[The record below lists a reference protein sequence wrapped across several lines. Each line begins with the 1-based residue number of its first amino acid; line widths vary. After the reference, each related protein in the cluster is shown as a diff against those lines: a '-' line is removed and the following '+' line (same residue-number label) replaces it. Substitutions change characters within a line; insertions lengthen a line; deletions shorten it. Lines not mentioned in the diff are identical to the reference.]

1 MLVKRI
7 LTALIGIP
15 IAVFVINYGGL
26 PFVAAIILL
35 ASIAWHEYSVMMKQK
50 KLNISYM
57 LGLLAI
63 FLLLGCA
70 AWGNSQE
77 SLFVLLMFTFT
88 VFIKTVLCQ
97 SVFSITD
104 AAYTALGVLYIGMT
118 FSYLI
123 LLRSVNELTY
133 LQTYLGS
140 LSLGAVYLWLPFI
153 GTWASDTFAYF
164 VGSKFGRHK
173 LCPTISP
180 GKTVEGALG
189 GLVGS
194 IMGVLIVSY
203 LFKIN
208 LIHGIM
214 VGVLVGVAAPL
225 GDLTES
231 AMKRFTGVKDSG
243 SLLPGHGGVLDR
255 FDSIMFAV
263 PVVYYYI
270 YNFII
275 S

>member
-26 PFVAAIILL
+26 PFIVAILL
-35 ASIAWHEYSVMMKQK
+35 LALIAWHEYSVMMKQK
-50 KLNISYM
+50 KINISY
-57 LGLLAI
+57 LHGFIAI
-63 FLLLGCA
+63 FLFLGCA

-77 SLFVLLMFTFT
+77 SLFVLLLFTFS
-88 VFIKTVLCQ
+88 VFVKAILRQ
-97 SVFSITD
+97 PVFSISE
-104 AAYTALGVLYIGMT
+104 AAYTSLGVLYIGMT

-123 LLRSVNELTY
+123 LLRAVNELTY
-133 LQTYLGS
+133 LQTYWGS

-180 GKTVEGALG
+180 GKTIEGALG
-189 GLVGS
+189 GLAGS
-194 IMGVLIVSY
+194 IWGVLILSY

-208 LIHGIM
+208 LVHGIM
-214 VGVLVGVAAPL
+214 IGVLVGIAAPL

-231 AMKRFTGVKDSG
+231 ALKRFAGVKDSG
-243 SLLPGHGGVLDR
+243 NILPGHGGVLDR

-263 PVVYYYI
+263 PAVYYYI